1 METNPSFFDAVH
13 QKATA
18 FVDHARLFG
27 IAMVGFLL
35 ISSMFRFLFGKKN
48 QLGKAFCSAMEIL
61 CLYVLYVVLCR
72 FGLSHKLFPTAL
84 PFLIVQEDNLRLFPV
99 LNSSFSANAAQFLPL
114 LMIAFLINLMNTV
127 IPEGNRPLVW
137 LLLRATTVVLSIGV
151 NYVLAVALPLWLPQ
165 GVQNHA
171 PLILLGILVLLIGLG
186 SLKLVVG
193 AGLFVA
199 NPLVGALYTF
209 FFSNLIGRAL
219 ARALLSAGLIAAL
232 ICLMP
237 MLGIC
242 SVNLRQ
248 INFLLLLPA
257 MAALVLLWYGV
268 DRIL

>member
-1 METNPSFFDAVH
+1 METNPSFFDTVH
-13 QKATA
+13 QKAAA

-35 ISSMFRFLFGKKN
+35 ISSMFRFLFGKRN
-48 QLGKAFCSAMEIL
+48 QLGKAFCSAMELL
-61 CLYVLYVVLCR
+61 CLYVLYIVLCR
-72 FGLSHKLFPTAL
+72 FGISHKFFPTAL
-84 PFLIVQEDNLRLFPV
+84 PFLSVLEGNLQLFPI
-99 LNSSFSANAAQFLPL
+99 LKSSFSANATQFLPL
-114 LMIAFLINLMNTV
+114 LMIAFLINLINTV
-127 IPEGNRPLVW
+127 IPEGKRPLVW
-137 LLLRATTVVLSIGV
+137 LLLRATTIVLSIGI

-165 GVQNHA
+165 GLQDNA
-171 PLILLGILVLLIGLG
+171 SLILLGILMLLIGLG

-199 NPLVGALYTF
+199 NPLIGALYTF

-237 MLGIC
+237 MLGFR
-242 SVNLRQ
+242 SVNLTQ

-257 MAALVLLWYGV
+257 TAALVLLWYGA